1 MKYIHLLSLFFI
13 LLFSQFVLGAGEKV
27 TVTGIGLTAD
37 EAIENAL
44 TRAVR
49 KSLGSLITSTTEIN
63 NDELIEDRI
72 IVVSGGFVKAYEKV
86 GEAKEVNGVWEVTI
100 EAEIEQND
108 LSKAVD
114 SIRDKFVANPTQIK
128 GQDLQAQALTQLHNR
143 RQYAEMSLLL
153 FKQRLTLTQ
162 THPRYDYD
170 NIAGVA
176 TVTVRFAT
184 DSIQWDRYHRSCE
197 TILSN
202 YAKRTVSQLTRQI
215 PLQSKFQT
223 NQFVSL
229 ERDVIGAAE
238 QIRMAGTIPS
248 YAAACSLSALYA
260 HPIQRQLANSWVLWF
275 QVQSSPTA
283 TLWKGYLL
291 DTDPTSLFPFLSRS
305 SVLHTVLKDENKKI
319 LVDEKSSLRP
329 TLKTK
334 VYPDEVSGTGIFATS
349 SSGVLLCS
357 GADVTIS
364 KNGEPVVLA
373 KNINEFWKNNDK
385 QFSDRLNIF
394 ITRQPTIYTPPHF
407 SDDLVHKNAPAGTK
421 NVLRILF
428 TRKPNVATGIV
439 PGYTVERQLPLGVD
453 KVGSLKE
460 VNAYIDFNYNQVR
473 LLEYLHREFGT
484 VAQLNLNGPNGTAIL
499 TLNDST
505 FTPDTNFSIFGQIK
519 ELQTLNL
526 RDTKGTNSCLDQVE
540 LMPSLVTLDLSN
552 SDVDVMGLEK
562 LKSLN
567 RLQTLIMDNNGIDA
581 DIINVLAR
589 ITSLKTLSL
598 KNTML
603 TNTTLK
609 LLPQMQQLKV
619 LMLDD
624 NAITTDCV
632 KHLSTMKF
640 LTKLSIK
647 KTKISDAGTN
657 RLRMLLP
664 ICDVI
669 KN

>member
-27 TVTGIGLTAD
+27 TVTGIGLTVD

-72 IVVSGGFVKAYEKV
+72 IVVSGGFVKDYRKV
-86 GEAKEVNGVWEVTI
+86 GQPKLVNGIWEVTI
-100 EAEIEQND
+100 EAEIQQND

-114 SIRDKFVANPTQIK
+114 AIRSNFVANPTQIK
-128 GQDLQAQALTQLHNR
+128 GSALQAQALTQLHNR

-162 THPRYDYD
+162 IHKGYNYN
-170 NIAGVA
+170 NIAAVA
-176 TVTVRFAT
+176 TVTVRFST
-184 DSIQWDRYHRSCE
+184 DTAHWSKYQKSCD
-197 TILSN
+197 TILSK
-202 YAKRTVSQLTRQI
+202 YAKRTVSQLTQEI
-215 PLQSKFQT
+215 PLQSKFYT

-229 ERDVIGAAE
+229 ERDVIVAAE
-238 QIRMAGTIPS
+238 QTRMAGTIPS
-248 YAAACSLSALYA
+248 YAAACSLSALLA
-260 HPIQRQLANSWVLWF
+260 HPIQRQLPNSWVLWF
-275 QVQSSPTA
+275 QVQSSTKS

-291 DTDPTSLFPFLSRS
+291 NTDPTSLFPFLSRS
-305 SVLHTVLKDENKKI
+305 SVLHTVLKDDNKKI

-349 SSGVLLCS
+349 SSGILLCS
-357 GADVTIS
+357 GADVTIK
-364 KNGEPVVLA
+364 KNKEDVVLA

-385 QFSDRLNIF
+385 QFSPRLNIF
-394 ITRQPTIYTPPHF
+394 ITRHPTIFTPPHF
-407 SDDLVHKNAPAGTK
+407 CDDLVHEDAAGTK

-428 TRKPNVATGIV
+428 TRKPNAQKGIV
-439 PGYTVERQLPLGVD
+439 PGYTVERQLPLGVG

-473 LLEYLHREFGT
+473 LLESLHREFGT

-499 TLNDST
+499 TLNEST
-505 FTPDTNFSIFGQIK
+505 FTPDTNFSILGQIK

-540 LMPSLVTLDLSN
+540 LMPSLVALDLSN

-562 LKSLN
+562 LTSLN
-567 RLQTLIMDNNGIDA
+567 RLQTLIMDNNNIDA

-609 LLPQMQQLKV
+609 LLPKMPQLKI

-640 LTKLSIK
+640 LTELSIK
-647 KTKISDAGTN
+647 NTKISDAGTN

-664 ICDVI
+664 ICNVI
-669 KN
+669 K